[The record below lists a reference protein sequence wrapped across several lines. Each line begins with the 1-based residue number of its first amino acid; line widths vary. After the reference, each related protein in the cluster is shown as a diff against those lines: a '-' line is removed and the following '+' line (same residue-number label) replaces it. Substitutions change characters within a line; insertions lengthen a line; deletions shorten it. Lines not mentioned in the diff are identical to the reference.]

1 MDPLLQSKLILFQ
14 LENQK
19 QQIENKHKESNI
31 IHDKNMEKL
40 KEEINSLSEE
50 LKAAKLVSSRRIL
63 HVAQLEEQNLDNL
76 TEKELRDMS
85 RFHH

>member
-1 MDPLLQSKLILFQ
+1 MDQSKLILFQ

-19 QQIENKHKESNI
+19 QQIENKHEESNI

-63 HVAQLEEQNLDNL
+63 YVAQFEEHNLDNL
-76 TEKELRDMS
+76 TEKELRDMTM
-85 RFHH
+85 FHQ